1 MEFQNLSNEISL
13 AKKAAKKSGTLLI
26 KNKSEFNLRL
36 NSNSKDT
43 KLKAD
48 IESEDLIKT
57 IITEKSSFPILAE
70 ESGKSNDDLG
80 DTCWVIDPLD
90 GTANFSRD
98 IPICCVSIGLVCNM
112 KPILGVIYDFNNDDL
127 YKANNITKEAF
138 LNNKEIEVSKI
149 DNKNEAVLVTGL
161 PVNTNY
167 ENDSLKKMIEDMQTW
182 KKVRMIGS
190 AAIASCYIASG
201 KAELYKENGL
211 FLWDI
216 IAGAAIIESSGGNA
230 KINNFKDNFQVC
242 LLYTSPSPRDCT

>member
-1 MEFQNLSNEISL
+1 MIKNDYSQELSY
-13 AKKAAKKSGTLLI
+13 AVDAAINAGKYLL
-26 KNKSEFNLRL
+26 KNKSKL
-36 NSNSKDT
+36 NVRIESRPKDT
-43 KLKAD
+43 KLQAD
-48 IESEDLIKT
+48 VEAENLIKQS
-57 IITEKSSFPILAE
+57 ISSISKYPILAE
-70 ESGKSNDDLG
+70 ESGKSVENLG
-80 DTCWVIDPLD
+80 DTFWVIDPLD
-90 GTANFSRD
+90 GTANFSRE

-149 DNKNEAVLVTGL
+149 DSKNEAVLVTGL

-201 KAELYKENGL
+201 KAELYKENGV

-230 KINNFKDNFQVC
+230 KINNVKNNFQVDIVF
-242 LLYTSPSPRDCT
+242 SNSHISE

>member
-1 MEFQNLSNEISL
+1 MIKNDYSQELSYAVE
-13 AKKAAKKSGTLLI
+13 AALNAGKYLL
-26 KNKSEFNLRL
+26 KNKSKL
-36 NSNSKDT
+36 NVRIESRPKDT
-43 KLKAD
+43 KLQAD
-48 IESEDLIKT
+48 VEAENLIKQS
-57 IITEKSSFPILAE
+57 ISSISKYPILAE
-70 ESGKSNDDLG
+70 ESGKSLENLG
-80 DTCWVIDPLD
+80 DIFWVVDPLD

-112 KPILGVIYDFNNDDL
+112 KPILGVVYDFNNDDL

-201 KAELYKENGL
+201 KAELYKENGV

-230 KINNFKDNFQVC
+230 KINNVKDNFQVDIVF
-242 LLYTSPSPRDCT
+242 SNSHISE

>member
-1 MEFQNLSNEISL
+1 MIKNNYSQELSY
-13 AKKAAKKSGTLLI
+13 AVDAALNAGKYLL
-26 KNKSEFNLRL
+26 KNKSKL
-36 NSNSKDT
+36 NVRIESRPKDT
-43 KLKAD
+43 KLQAD
-48 IESEDLIKT
+48 VEAENLIKQS
-57 IITEKSSFPILAE
+57 ISCISKYPILAE
-70 ESGKSNDDLG
+70 ESGKSVENLG
-80 DTCWVIDPLD
+80 DIFWVIDPLD

-201 KAELYKENGL
+201 KAELYKENGV

-230 KINNFKDNFQVC
+230 KINNVKDNFQVDIVF
-242 LLYTSPSPRDCT
+242 SNSHISE

>member
-1 MEFQNLSNEISL
+1 MTKNDYSQELSYAVE
-13 AKKAAKKSGTLLI
+13 AALNAGKYLL
-26 KNKSEFNLRL
+26 KNKSNLNVRIE
-36 NSNSKDT
+36 SGPKDT
-43 KLKAD
+43 KLQAD
-48 IESEDLIKT
+48 VEAENLIKQS
-57 IITEKSSFPILAE
+57 ISSISKYPILAE
-70 ESGKSNDDLG
+70 ESGKSVENLG
-80 DTCWVIDPLD
+80 DIFWVIDPLD

-112 KPILGVIYDFNNDDL
+112 KPILGVVYDFNNDDL

-201 KAELYKENGL
+201 KAELYKENGV

-230 KINNFKDNFQVC
+230 KINNVKDNFQVDIVF
-242 LLYTSPSPRDCT
+242 SNSHISE

>member
-1 MEFQNLSNEISL
+1 MIKNDYSQELSYAVE
-13 AKKAAKKSGTLLI
+13 AALNAGKYLL
-26 KNKSEFNLRL
+26 KNKSKL
-36 NSNSKDT
+36 NVRIESRPKDT
-43 KLKAD
+43 KLQAD
-48 IESEDLIKT
+48 VEAENLIKQS
-57 IITEKSSFPILAE
+57 ISCISKYPILAE
-70 ESGKSNDDLG
+70 ESGKSEENLG
-80 DTCWVIDPLD
+80 DIFWVIDPLD

-149 DNKNEAVLVTGL
+149 DSKNEAVLVTGL

-201 KAELYKENGL
+201 KAELYKENGV

-230 KINNFKDNFQVC
+230 KINNVKDNFQVDIVFSNS
-242 LLYTSPSPRDCT
+242 YISE

>member
-1 MEFQNLSNEISL
+1 MTKNDYSQELSYAVE
-13 AKKAAKKSGTLLI
+13 AALNAGKYLL
-26 KNKSEFNLRL
+26 KNKSNLNVRIE
-36 NSNSKDT
+36 SGPKDT
-43 KLKAD
+43 KLQAD
-48 IESEDLIKT
+48 VEAENLIK
-57 IITEKSSFPILAE
+57 KSISSISKYPILAE
-70 ESGKSNDDLG
+70 ESGKSVENLG
-80 DTCWVIDPLD
+80 DTFWVIDPLD

-201 KAELYKENGL
+201 KAELYKENGV

-230 KINNFKDNFQVC
+230 KINNVKDNFQVDIVF
-242 LLYTSPSPRDCT
+242 SNSHISE

>member
-1 MEFQNLSNEISL
+1 MIKNDYSQELSY
-13 AKKAAKKSGTLLI
+13 AVDAALNAGKYLL
-26 KNKSEFNLRL
+26 KNKSKL
-36 NSNSKDT
+36 NVRIKSKPKDT
-43 KLKAD
+43 KLQAD
-48 IESEDLIKT
+48 VEAENLIKQS
-57 IITEKSSFPILAE
+57 ISSISKYPILAE
-70 ESGKSNDDLG
+70 ESGKSVENLG
-80 DTCWVIDPLD
+80 DTFWVIDPLD

-138 LNNKEIEVSKI
+138 LNNKEIGVSKI
-149 DNKNEAVLVTGL
+149 DSKNEAVLVTGL

-167 ENDSLKKMIEDMQTW
+167 EKDSLKKMIEDMQTW

-201 KAELYKENGL
+201 KAELYKENGV

-230 KINNFKDNFQVC
+230 KINNVKDNFQVDIVF
-242 LLYTSPSPRDCT
+242 SNSHISE

>member
-1 MEFQNLSNEISL
+1 MIKNDYSQELSYAVE
-13 AKKAAKKSGTLLI
+13 AALNVGKYLL
-26 KNKSEFNLRL
+26 KNKSNLNVRIE
-36 NSNSKDT
+36 SGPKDT
-43 KLKAD
+43 KLQAD
-48 IESEDLIKT
+48 VEAENLIK
-57 IITEKSSFPILAE
+57 KSISSISKYPILAE
-70 ESGKSNDDLG
+70 ESGKSVENLG
-80 DTCWVIDPLD
+80 DTFWVIDPLD

-201 KAELYKENGL
+201 KAELYKENGV

-230 KINNFKDNFQVC
+230 KINNVKDNFQVDIVF
-242 LLYTSPSPRDCT
+242 SNSHISE

>member
-1 MEFQNLSNEISL
+1 MIKNDYSQELSYAVE
-13 AKKAAKKSGTLLI
+13 AALNVGKYLL
-26 KNKSEFNLRL
+26 KNKSNLNVRIE
-36 NSNSKDT
+36 SGPKDT
-43 KLKAD
+43 KLQAD
-48 IESEDLIKT
+48 VEAENLIK
-57 IITEKSSFPILAE
+57 KSISSISKYPILAE
-70 ESGKSNDDLG
+70 ESGKSVENLG
-80 DTCWVIDPLD
+80 DTFWVIDPLD

-161 PVNTNY
+161 PVKTNY

-230 KINNFKDNFQVC
+230 KINNVKDNFQVDIVF
-242 LLYTSPSPRDCT
+242 SNSHISE

>member
-1 MEFQNLSNEISL
+1 MTKNDYSQELSYAVE
-13 AKKAAKKSGTLLI
+13 AALNAGKYLL
-26 KNKSEFNLRL
+26 KNKSKL
-36 NSNSKDT
+36 NVRIESRPKDT
-43 KLKAD
+43 KLQAD
-48 IESEDLIKT
+48 VEAENLIKQSISCT
-57 IITEKSSFPILAE
+57 SKYPILAE
-70 ESGKSNDDLG
+70 ESGKSVENLG
-80 DTCWVIDPLD
+80 DIFWVIDPLD

-149 DNKNEAVLVTGL
+149 DSKNEAVLVTGL

-167 ENDSLKKMIEDMQTW
+167 DNDSLKKMIEDMQTW

-201 KAELYKENGL
+201 KAELYKENGV

-216 IAGAAIIESSGGNA
+216 IAGAAIIESSGGTA
-230 KINNFKDNFQVC
+230 KINNVKDNFQVDIVFSNS
-242 LLYTSPSPRDCT
+242 YITE

>member
-1 MEFQNLSNEISL
+1 MIKNDYSQELSYAVE
-13 AKKAAKKSGTLLI
+13 AALNAGKYLL
-26 KNKSEFNLRL
+26 KNKSKL
-36 NSNSKDT
+36 NVRIESRPKDT
-43 KLKAD
+43 KLQAD
-48 IESEDLIKT
+48 VEAENLIKQS
-57 IITEKSSFPILAE
+57 ISSISKYPILAE
-70 ESGKSNDDLG
+70 ESGKSVENLG
-80 DTCWVIDPLD
+80 DTFWVIDPLD

-161 PVNTNY
+161 PVKTNY

-201 KAELYKENGL
+201 KAELYKENGV

-230 KINNFKDNFQVC
+230 KINNVKDNFQVDIVF
-242 LLYTSPSPRDCT
+242 SNSHISE

>member
-1 MEFQNLSNEISL
+1 MTKNDYSQELSYAVE
-13 AKKAAKKSGTLLI
+13 AALNAGKYLL
-26 KNKSEFNLRL
+26 KNKSNLNVRIE
-36 NSNSKDT
+36 SGPKDT
-43 KLKAD
+43 KLQAD
-48 IESEDLIKT
+48 VEAENLIK
-57 IITEKSSFPILAE
+57 KSISSISKYPILAE
-70 ESGKSNDDLG
+70 ESGKSVENLG
-80 DTCWVIDPLD
+80 DTFWVIDPLD

-161 PVNTNY
+161 PVKTNY

-201 KAELYKENGL
+201 KAELYKENGV

-230 KINNFKDNFQVC
+230 KINNVKDNFQVDIVF
-242 LLYTSPSPRDCT
+242 SNSHISE

>member
-1 MEFQNLSNEISL
+1 MIKNNYSQELSYAID
-13 AKKAAKKSGTLLI
+13 AALNAGKYLL
-26 KNKSEFNLRL
+26 KNKSKL
-36 NSNSKDT
+36 NVRIESRPKDT
-43 KLKAD
+43 KLQAD
-48 IESEDLIKT
+48 VIAENLIKQS
-57 IITEKSSFPILAE
+57 ISCISKYPILAE
-70 ESGKSNDDLG
+70 ESGKSVENLG
-80 DTCWVIDPLD
+80 DIFWVIDPLD

-149 DNKNEAVLVTGL
+149 DSKNEAVLVTGL

-167 ENDSLKKMIEDMQTW
+167 DNDSLKKMIEDMQTW

-201 KAELYKENGL
+201 KAELYKENGV

-230 KINNFKDNFQVC
+230 KINNVKDNFQVDIVFSNS
-242 LLYTSPSPRDCT
+242 YISE

>member
-1 MEFQNLSNEISL
+1 MIKNDYSQELSY
-13 AKKAAKKSGTLLI
+13 AVDAALNAGKYLL
-26 KNKSEFNLRL
+26 KNKSKL
-36 NSNSKDT
+36 NVRIDSNPKDT
-43 KLKAD
+43 KLQAD
-48 IESEDLIKT
+48 VEAENLIT
-57 IITEKSSFPILAE
+57 QSISSISKYPILAE
-70 ESGKSNDDLG
+70 ESGKSVENLG
-80 DTCWVIDPLD
+80 DTFWVIDPLD

-112 KPILGVIYDFNNDDL
+112 KPILGVVYDFNNDDL

-201 KAELYKENGL
+201 KAELYKENGV

-230 KINNFKDNFQVC
+230 KINNVKDNFQVDIVF
-242 LLYTSPSPRDCT
+242 SNSHISE

>member
-1 MEFQNLSNEISL
+1 MTKNDYSQELSYAVE
-13 AKKAAKKSGTLLI
+13 AALNAGKYLL
-26 KNKSEFNLRL
+26 KNKSNLNVRIE
-36 NSNSKDT
+36 SGPKDT
-43 KLKAD
+43 KLQAD
-48 IESEDLIKT
+48 VEAENLIK
-57 IITEKSSFPILAE
+57 KSISSISKYPILAE
-70 ESGKSNDDLG
+70 ESGKSVENLG
-80 DTCWVIDPLD
+80 DTFWVIDPLD

-149 DNKNEAVLVTGL
+149 DSKNEAVLVTGL

-167 ENDSLKKMIEDMQTW
+167 EKDSLKKMIEDMQTW

-201 KAELYKENGL
+201 KAELYKENGV

-230 KINNFKDNFQVC
+230 KINNVKDNFQVDIVF
-242 LLYTSPSPRDCT
+242 SNSHISE

>member
-1 MEFQNLSNEISL
+1 MIKNNYSQELSY
-13 AKKAAKKSGTLLI
+13 AVDAALNAGKYLL
-26 KNKSEFNLRL
+26 KNKSKL
-36 NSNSKDT
+36 NVRIESKPKDT
-43 KLKAD
+43 KLQAD
-48 IESEDLIKT
+48 VEAENLIKQS
-57 IITEKSSFPILAE
+57 ISCISKYPILAE
-70 ESGKSNDDLG
+70 ESGKSVENLG
-80 DTCWVIDPLD
+80 DIFWVIDPLD

-149 DNKNEAVLVTGL
+149 DSKNEAVLVTGL

-167 ENDSLKKMIEDMQTW
+167 DNDSLKKMIEDMQTW

-201 KAELYKENGL
+201 KAELYKENGV

-230 KINNFKDNFQVC
+230 KINNVKDNFQVDIVFSNS
-242 LLYTSPSPRDCT
+242 YISE

>member
-1 MEFQNLSNEISL
+1 MIKNDYSQELSYAVE
-13 AKKAAKKSGTLLI
+13 AALNAGKYLL
-26 KNKSEFNLRL
+26 KNKSKL
-36 NSNSKDT
+36 NVRIESRPKDT
-43 KLKAD
+43 KLQAD
-48 IESEDLIKT
+48 VESENLIKQS
-57 IITEKSSFPILAE
+57 ISSISKYPILAE
-70 ESGKSNDDLG
+70 ESGKSVENLG
-80 DTCWVIDPLD
+80 DTFWIIDPLD

-112 KPILGVIYDFNNDDL
+112 KPILGVIYDFYNDDL
-127 YKANNITKEAF
+127 YQANNITKEAF

-149 DNKNEAVLVTGL
+149 DSKNEAVLVTGL

-201 KAELYKENGL
+201 KAELYKENGV

-230 KINNFKDNFQVC
+230 KINNVKDNFQVDIVFSNS
-242 LLYTSPSPRDCT
+242 YISE

>member
-1 MEFQNLSNEISL
+1 MIKNDYSQELSYAVE
-13 AKKAAKKSGTLLI
+13 AALNAGKYLL
-26 KNKSEFNLRL
+26 KNKSKL
-36 NSNSKDT
+36 NVRIESGPKDT
-43 KLKAD
+43 KLQAD
-48 IESEDLIKT
+48 VEAENLIKKS
-57 IITEKSSFPILAE
+57 ISSFSKYPILAE
-70 ESGKSNDDLG
+70 ESGKSVENLG
-80 DTCWVIDPLD
+80 DTFWVIDPLD

-112 KPILGVIYDFNNDDL
+112 KPILGVVYDFNNDDL

-149 DNKNEAVLVTGL
+149 DSKNEAVLVTGL

-201 KAELYKENGL
+201 KAELYKENGV

-230 KINNFKDNFQVC
+230 KINNVKDNFQVDIVF
-242 LLYTSPSPRDCT
+242 SNSHISE

>member
-1 MEFQNLSNEISL
+1 MIKKNYSQELSY
-13 AKKAAKKSGTLLI
+13 AVDAALNAGKYLL
-26 KNKSEFNLRL
+26 KNKSKL
-36 NSNSKDT
+36 NVRIESRPKDT
-43 KLKAD
+43 KLQAD
-48 IESEDLIKT
+48 VEAENLIKQS
-57 IITEKSSFPILAE
+57 ISCISKYPILAE
-70 ESGKSNDDLG
+70 ESGKSVENLG
-80 DTCWVIDPLD
+80 DIFWVIDPLD

-149 DNKNEAVLVTGL
+149 DSKNEAVLVTGL

-167 ENDSLKKMIEDMQTW
+167 DNDSLKKMIEDMQTW

-201 KAELYKENGL
+201 KAELYKENGV

-230 KINNFKDNFQVC
+230 KINNVKDNFQVDIVFSNS
-242 LLYTSPSPRDCT
+242 YISE

>member
-1 MEFQNLSNEISL
+1 MIKNNYSHELSY
-13 AKKAAKKSGTLLI
+13 AVDAALNAGKYLL
-26 KNKSEFNLRL
+26 KNKSKL
-36 NSNSKDT
+36 NVRIESRSKDT
-43 KLKAD
+43 KLQAD
-48 IESEDLIKT
+48 VEAENLIKQS
-57 IITEKSSFPILAE
+57 ISCISKYPILAE
-70 ESGKSNDDLG
+70 ESGKSVENLG
-80 DTCWVIDPLD
+80 DTFWVIDPLD

-201 KAELYKENGL
+201 KAELYKENGV

-230 KINNFKDNFQVC
+230 KINNVKDNFQVDIVFSNS
-242 LLYTSPSPRDCT
+242 YISE

>member
-1 MEFQNLSNEISL
+1 MIKNDYSQELSYAVE
-13 AKKAAKKSGTLLI
+13 AALNAGKYLL
-26 KNKSEFNLRL
+26 KNKSKL
-36 NSNSKDT
+36 NIRIKSRPKDT
-43 KLKAD
+43 KLQAD
-48 IESEDLIKT
+48 VEAENLIKQS
-57 IITEKSSFPILAE
+57 ISSISKYPILAE
-70 ESGKSNDDLG
+70 ESGKSVENLG
-80 DTCWVIDPLD
+80 DTFWVIDPLD

-138 LNNKEIEVSKI
+138 LNTKEIEVSKI
-149 DNKNEAVLVTGL
+149 DSKNEAVLVTGL

-201 KAELYKENGL
+201 KAELYKENGV

-230 KINNFKDNFQVC
+230 KINNVKDNFQVDIVF
-242 LLYTSPSPRDCT
+242 SNSHISE

>member
-1 MEFQNLSNEISL
+1 MDNNDYSHELSYAIN
-13 AKKAAKKSGTLLI
+13 AALNAGRYLL
-26 KNKSEFNLRL
+26 KNKSKL
-36 NSNSKDT
+36 NVRIESRPKDT
-43 KLKAD
+43 KLQAD
-48 IESEDLIKT
+48 VEAENLIKQS
-57 IITEKSSFPILAE
+57 ISSISKYPILAE
-70 ESGKSNDDLG
+70 ESGKSVENLG
-80 DTCWVIDPLD
+80 DTFWVIDPLD

-112 KPILGVIYDFNNDDL
+112 KPILGVIYDFNNDEL
-127 YKANNITKEAF
+127 YRANNITKEAF

-149 DNKNEAVLVTGL
+149 DSKSEAVLVTGL

-201 KAELYKENGL
+201 KAELYKENGV

-230 KINNFKDNFQVC
+230 KINNVKDNFQVDIVF
-242 LLYTSPSPRDCT
+242 SNSHISE

>member
-1 MEFQNLSNEISL
+1 MIKNDYSQELSYAVE
-13 AKKAAKKSGTLLI
+13 AALNAGKYLL
-26 KNKSEFNLRL
+26 KNKSKL
-36 NSNSKDT
+36 NVRIESRSKDT
-43 KLKAD
+43 KLQAD
-48 IESEDLIKT
+48 VEAENLIKQS
-57 IITEKSSFPILAE
+57 ISSISKYPILAE
-70 ESGKSNDDLG
+70 ESGKSVENLG
-80 DTCWVIDPLD
+80 DTFWVIDPLD

-149 DNKNEAVLVTGL
+149 DSKNDAVLVTGL

-201 KAELYKENGL
+201 KAELYKENGV

-230 KINNFKDNFQVC
+230 KINNVKDNFQVDIVF
-242 LLYTSPSPRDCT
+242 SNSHISE

>member
-1 MEFQNLSNEISL
+1 MIKNDYSQELSYAVE
-13 AKKAAKKSGTLLI
+13 AALNAGKYLL
-26 KNKSEFNLRL
+26 KNKSKL
-36 NSNSKDT
+36 NVRIKSKPKDT
-43 KLKAD
+43 KLQAD
-48 IESEDLIKT
+48 VEAENLIKQS
-57 IITEKSSFPILAE
+57 ISSISKYPILAE
-70 ESGKSNDDLG
+70 ESGKSVENLG
-80 DTCWVIDPLD
+80 DTFWVIDPLD

-112 KPILGVIYDFNNDDL
+112 KPILGVVYDFNNDDL

-201 KAELYKENGL
+201 KAELYKENGV

-230 KINNFKDNFQVC
+230 KINNVKDNFQVDIVF
-242 LLYTSPSPRDCT
+242 SNSHISE

>member
-1 MEFQNLSNEISL
+1 MIKNDYSQELSY
-13 AKKAAKKSGTLLI
+13 AVDAALNAGKYLL
-26 KNKSEFNLRL
+26 KNKSKL
-36 NSNSKDT
+36 NVRIESRPKDT
-43 KLKAD
+43 KLQAD
-48 IESEDLIKT
+48 VEAENLIKQS
-57 IITEKSSFPILAE
+57 ISSISKYPILAE
-70 ESGKSNDDLG
+70 ESGKSVENLG
-80 DTCWVIDPLD
+80 DTFWVIDPLD

-201 KAELYKENGL
+201 KAELYKENGV

-230 KINNFKDNFQVC
+230 KINNVKDNFQVDIVF
-242 LLYTSPSPRDCT
+242 SNSHISE

>member
-1 MEFQNLSNEISL
+1 MTKNDYSQELSYAVE
-13 AKKAAKKSGTLLI
+13 AALNAGKYLL
-26 KNKSEFNLRL
+26 KNKSNLNVRIE
-36 NSNSKDT
+36 SGPKDT
-43 KLKAD
+43 KLQAD
-48 IESEDLIKT
+48 VEAENLIKQS
-57 IITEKSSFPILAE
+57 ISSISKYPILAE
-70 ESGKSNDDLG
+70 ESGKSVENLG
-80 DTCWVIDPLD
+80 DTFWVIDPLD

-127 YKANNITKEAF
+127 YKANNITKQAF

-149 DNKNEAVLVTGL
+149 DSKNEAVLVTGL

-201 KAELYKENGL
+201 KAELYKENGV

-230 KINNFKDNFQVC
+230 KINNVKDNFQVDIVF
-242 LLYTSPSPRDCT
+242 SNSHISE

>member
-1 MEFQNLSNEISL
+1 MNKNDYSQELSY
-13 AKKAAKKSGTLLI
+13 AVDAALNAGKYLL
-26 KNKSEFNLRL
+26 KNKSKL
-36 NSNSKDT
+36 NEYIVSNPKDT
-43 KLKAD
+43 KLQAD
-48 IESEDLIKT
+48 VEAENLIKQS
-57 IITEKSSFPILAE
+57 ISCISKYPILAE
-70 ESGKSNDDLG
+70 ESGKSVENLG
-80 DTCWVIDPLD
+80 DIFWVIDPLD

-149 DNKNEAVLVTGL
+149 DSKNEAVLVTGL

-167 ENDSLKKMIEDMQTW
+167 DNDSLKKMIEDMQTW

-201 KAELYKENGL
+201 KAELYKENGV

-230 KINNFKDNFQVC
+230 KINNVKDNFQVDIVFSNS
-242 LLYTSPSPRDCT
+242 YISE

>member
-1 MEFQNLSNEISL
+1 MTKNDYSQELSYAVE
-13 AKKAAKKSGTLLI
+13 AALNAGKYLL
-26 KNKSEFNLRL
+26 KNKSNLNVRIE
-36 NSNSKDT
+36 SGPKDT
-43 KLKAD
+43 KLQAD
-48 IESEDLIKT
+48 VEAENLIK
-57 IITEKSSFPILAE
+57 KSISSISKYPILAE
-70 ESGKSNDDLG
+70 ESGKSVENLG
-80 DTCWVIDPLD
+80 DTFWVIDPLD

-112 KPILGVIYDFNNDDL
+112 KPILGVVYDFNNDDL

-149 DNKNEAVLVTGL
+149 DSKNEAVLVTGL

-201 KAELYKENGL
+201 KAELYKENGV

-230 KINNFKDNFQVC
+230 KINNVKDNFQVDIVF
-242 LLYTSPSPRDCT
+242 SNSHISE

>member
-1 MEFQNLSNEISL
+1 MIKNNYSQELSYAVE
-13 AKKAAKKSGTLLI
+13 AALNAGKYLL
-26 KNKSEFNLRL
+26 KNKSNLNVRIE
-36 NSNSKDT
+36 SGPKDT
-43 KLKAD
+43 KLQAD
-48 IESEDLIKT
+48 VEAENLIK
-57 IITEKSSFPILAE
+57 KSISSISKYPILAE
-70 ESGKSNDDLG
+70 ESGKSVENLG
-80 DTCWVIDPLD
+80 DTFWVIDPLD

-138 LNNKEIEVSKI
+138 LNNKEIGVSKI
-149 DNKNEAVLVTGL
+149 DSKNEAVLVTGL

-167 ENDSLKKMIEDMQTW
+167 EKDSLKKMIEDMQTW

-201 KAELYKENGL
+201 KAELYKENGV

-230 KINNFKDNFQVC
+230 KINNVKDNFQVDIVF
-242 LLYTSPSPRDCT
+242 SNSHISE

>member
-1 MEFQNLSNEISL
+1 MIKNDYSQELSYAVE
-13 AKKAAKKSGTLLI
+13 AALNAGKYLL
-26 KNKSEFNLRL
+26 KNKSNLNVRIE
-36 NSNSKDT
+36 SGPKDT
-43 KLKAD
+43 KLQAD
-48 IESEDLIKT
+48 VEAENLIKQS
-57 IITEKSSFPILAE
+57 ISSISKYPILAE
-70 ESGKSNDDLG
+70 ETGKSVENLG
-80 DTCWVIDPLD
+80 ETFWVIDPLD

-201 KAELYKENGL
+201 KAELYKENGV

-230 KINNFKDNFQVC
+230 KINNVKDNFQVDIVF
-242 LLYTSPSPRDCT
+242 SNSHISE